1 MAAPL
6 HGPGERRAALLLE
19 LFVVSNLAFIAGD
32 IVLAH
37 SVNAFREPAE
47 WIPLGLSIVA
57 PLLLA
62 PALLRRGRPFDQ
74 GAGRVIGLVVGA
86 LAIVVGVLGLVLH
99 LDSAFFQRETLHDL
113 VYTAPFIAPLAY
125 TGLGL
130 LLVMNRT
137 VSADRAEWGFWVV
150 VLALGGFVGNL
161 VLSLADHAQ
170 NGFFNPLEWVPV
182 VAAALCVGFLVVV
195 AGGERKRP
203 FLRLCY
209 GVLAFEVVV
218 AVAGFVLHLVA
229 DLGATEA
236 PLVDRFVYGAPLFAP
251 LLFADLAALAA
262 GGLWHLGRAP
272 AAP

>member
-1 MAAPL
+1 
-6 HGPGERRAALLLE
+6 
-19 LFVVSNLAFIAGD
+19 
-32 IVLAH
+32 
-37 SVNAFREPAE
+37 
-47 WIPLGLSIVA
+47 
-57 PLLLA
+57 
-62 PALLRRGRPFDQ
+62 
-74 GAGRVIGLVVGA
+74 
-86 LAIVVGVLGLVLH
+86 

-195 AGGERKRP
+195 AGG
-203 FLRLCY
+203 
-209 GVLAFEVVV
+209 
-218 AVAGFVLHLVA
+218 
-229 DLGATEA
+229 
-236 PLVDRFVYGAPLFAP
+236 
-251 LLFADLAALAA
+251 
-262 GGLWHLGRAP
+262 
-272 AAP
+272 